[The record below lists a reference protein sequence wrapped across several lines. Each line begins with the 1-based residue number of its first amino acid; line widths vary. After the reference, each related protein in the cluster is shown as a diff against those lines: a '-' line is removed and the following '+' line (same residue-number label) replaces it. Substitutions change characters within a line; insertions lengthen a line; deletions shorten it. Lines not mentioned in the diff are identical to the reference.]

1 MICGDDRPCPTVA
14 FFNEEAIGG
23 RVQGDAAGDSFAN
36 RSNRT
41 SAAAISCLF
50 LCGDDAA
57 SSVQRPLPC
66 PTLSC
71 FNEEAIGGLAQGAAA
86 CDIFWASAGY
96 CVSANRAELHVR
108 SRHPLDLKVEAP

>member
-1 MICGDDRPCPTVA
+1 MICADDRPCPTVA

-23 RVQGDAAGDSFAN
+23 RVQGDAAGDSFAS

-57 SSVQRPLPC
+57 SSVYYTGHDCSVYARANCGLL
-66 PTLSC
+66 LSVC
-71 FNEEAIGGLAQGAAA
+71 RVVHEIEM
-86 CDIFWASAGY
+86 Y
-96 CVSANRAELHVR
+96 H
-108 SRHPLDLKVEAP
+108 K

>member
-1 MICGDDRPCPTVA
+1 MRERQPAEPHVCSRHPLDLMVLCPTFA
-14 FFNEEAIGG
+14 FFNEEVIGG

-57 SSVQRPLPC
+57 SSVRGPSSLPH
-66 PTLSC
+66 LVLL
-71 FNEEAIGGLAQGAAA
+71 E
-86 CDIFWASAGY
+86 
-96 CVSANRAELHVR
+96 
-108 SRHPLDLKVEAP
+108 